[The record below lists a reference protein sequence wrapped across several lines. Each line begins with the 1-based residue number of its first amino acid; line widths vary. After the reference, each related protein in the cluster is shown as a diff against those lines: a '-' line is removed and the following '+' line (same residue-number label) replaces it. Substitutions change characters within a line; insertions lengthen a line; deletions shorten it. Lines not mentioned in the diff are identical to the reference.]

1 MAEVIELPDLVDG
14 YVELVDHVT
23 RHGRQAS
30 PRGIPVLEL
39 RDMTV
44 VVRDTTRTLPLGVGR
59 EVNRT
64 IAALETLQL
73 LSGRVR
79 ADLLTATAP
88 VFSTYLEDDGRFW
101 GAYGD
106 RVDTQL
112 ITVLQRLEADPETR
126 QGVVTL
132 WDRGLDQVV
141 DKRDYPCTVTL
152 GFQLRDDLLHMSTVM
167 RSNDV
172 WLGTAYD
179 VFVFTQVQWTLAR
192 ALGVEAGDY
201 THTAWNLHVY
211 ERDLPKAS
219 LLHASRDALLTDDL
233 PRGLPR
239 LSDGDPEDFVGLA
252 RSLLDRRL
260 DEYDTTDLDAG
271 WYHEWVG
278 RAYDRLEAEE

>member
-1 MAEVIELPDLVDG
+1 MADVIELPNLVDG
-14 YVELVDHVT
+14 YVELVDYVV

-39 RDMTV
+39 RDVTI
-44 VVRDTTRTLPLGVGR
+44 VVRDTTQTLPLGVGR
-59 EVNRT
+59 DVNRT

-79 ADLLTATAP
+79 VDLLTATAP

-106 RVDTQL
+106 RVDSQL
-112 ITVLQRLEADPETR
+112 LTVIDRLRDDPESR

-132 WDRGLDQVV
+132 WDRSLDQVA

-179 VFVFTQVQWTLAR
+179 VFVFTQVQWTIAR
-192 ALGVEAGDY
+192 CLGVAAGDY
-201 THTAWNLHVY
+201 THTVWNLHIY
-211 ERDLPKAS
+211 ERDLPRA
-219 LLHASRDALLTDDL
+219 ALLQPPNDPSPQL
-233 PRGLPR
+233 PVGLPDR
-239 LSDGDPEDFVGLA
+239 RGRNEASFLVTA
-252 RSLLDRRL
+252 RALLDRRL
-260 DEYDTTDLDAG
+260 GWYDPTDEDVG
-271 WYHEWVG
+271 WYHDWVG
-278 RAYDRLEAEE
+278 RAYARLEDEAT